1 VVMKIRYGWM
11 LVATLLL
18 ATGAGAQGRSG
29 TDESPEARAGSDE
42 GPDLPEWV
50 RRSNANAQV
59 LLDTYARFNPEQAGS
74 LGMTG
79 LDKRIVDL
87 GPARP
92 ERVQAAF
99 KAAAKELEGLRAKE
113 KDPRVREDLSILIRD
128 AQQRA
133 DSAAIEQRYLLPV
146 FGVAEHIFDGVK
158 VLLDPQVAPERR
170 ADAAV
175 RLRRYAGL
183 EPGYIPL
190 AQLAEARTR
199 EQLDTLGL
207 LFPYRRELEQQLANS
222 TVYLDGVS
230 SLLKQ
235 YDVKDADKS
244 VKELRLQVAAWDDF
258 LRREVLPK
266 ARDDYR
272 LPPELYA
279 LRLREVG
286 VDAPT
291 EALARQAR
299 IAYAETRNEMAAL
312 APLVARQL
320 KMESTDYRE
329 VLRELDRQQVTG
341 EAILPLYEE
350 RLAAIE
356 EIIQRERIVTLP
368 DRPARIRLA
377 TAAESARVPAP
388 QMIPPPF
395 INNRGEQGEFVLPLA
410 MPAGPD
416 GTAPERYDDFTSR
429 AVAWTLTAH
438 EVRPGHELQFARMVE
453 EGVSLAR
460 GIFAFNSAN
469 VEGWALYAEAETKP
483 YLPLDGQLAALQ
495 FRLLRAARAFLDP
508 ALQKGDMTPAE
519 AQRILAEE
527 VGLSPAMARQEVE
540 RYTFRAPG
548 QATSY
553 FYGYQWL
560 LDIRA
565 QAEIAL
571 GTAFD
576 RQRLHDFILAQGLL
590 PPNLL
595 EQAVRETFIPAERK
609 RTDR

>member
-1 VVMKIRYGWM
+1 MKLKPALWLW
-11 LVATLLL
+11 LVLLPLAGQAQTKAGDTTEAAT
-18 ATGAGAQGRSG
+18 AG
-29 TDESPEARAGSDE
+29 E
-42 GPDLPEWV
+42 GPALPEWV
-50 RRSNANAQV
+50 QRSNQHAQV
-59 LLDTYARFNPEQAGS
+59 LLDTYARFNPEQAGR
-74 LGMTG
+74 LGMSG
-79 LDKRIVDL
+79 QDKRIVDL

-99 KAAAKELEGLRAKE
+99 KAAAKELEAALARE
-113 KDPRVREDLSILIRD
+113 KDPRVREDLRILIRD
-128 AQQRA
+128 AHQQA
-133 DSAAIEQRYLLPV
+133 DSAAIQQRYLLPV
-146 FGVAEHIFDGVK
+146 FGVAEQVFDGVK
-158 VLLDPQVAPERR
+158 ALLDPQVVPERR

-199 EQLDTLGL
+199 EQLQTLGL
-207 LFPYRRELEQQLANS
+207 LFPYRPELEQQLANS
-222 TVYLDGVS
+222 SVYLDGVAE
-230 SLLKQ
+230 LVKQ
-235 YDVKDADKS
+235 YDVKDADKAL
-244 VKELRLQVAAWDDF
+244 KELRLQVGVWDEF

-266 ARDDYR
+266 AREDYK
-272 LPPELYA
+272 LPAELYA
-279 LRLREVG
+279 LRLRQVG
-286 VDAPT
+286 VDGPV
-291 EALARQAR
+291 ESLARQAR
-299 IAYAETRNEMAAL
+299 IAYAETHNEMASL
-312 APLVARQL
+312 APLVAEPLGLR
-320 KMESTDYRE
+320 TRDYRK
-329 VLRELDRQQVTG
+329 VLKALKEEQVTG

-356 EIIQRERIVTLP
+356 KIIEKERIVSLP

-377 TAAESARVPAP
+377 TAAESAQVPAP

-410 MPAGPD
+410 MPPAPGAA
-416 GTAPERYDDFTSR
+416 APERYDDFTSPS
-429 AVAWTLTAH
+429 VAWTLTAH

-453 EGVSLAR
+453 DGVSLAR
-460 GIFAFNSAN
+460 AVFAFNSAN
-469 VEGWALYAEAETKP
+469 VEGWALYAESEVRP
-483 YLPLDGQLAALQ
+483 YLPLDGQMAALQ

-508 ALQKGDMTPAE
+508 ALQKGEMTPAE
-519 AQRILAEE
+519 AMRILTDE

-565 QAEIAL
+565 HAETTL
-571 GTAFD
+571 GKSFN

-595 EQAVRETFIPAERK
+595 EQAVLEQFIPAEKSR
-609 RTDR
+609 